1 VLHSVMAV
9 DPQPPVAEKQDLQR
23 LTELVDQGF
32 YDQPEAKE
40 LTQRLT
46 TVLGE
51 QHPQLLRLQRSI
63 KRQKALQ
70 G

>member
-1 VLHSVMAV
+1 MLV
-9 DPQPPVAEKQDLQR
+9 DPQPPIAEKADLQR
-23 LTELVDQGF
+23 LTELVDQGLH
-32 YDQPEAKE
+32 DKLEA
-40 LTQRLT
+40 TQLMHKLL

-63 KRQKALQ
+63 QRQKVLK